1 MIKKNKEFIVKYV
14 REFNKLNYE
23 NLIKINTFNKIIE
36 TLKKYKRKKKVHIFG
51 NGGSASIASH
61 FSLDLSNNT
70 HIKCSNYNDPMLI
83 TCFANDFNYE
93 NWISKVIEKNVE
105 KGDCIILVSSSGRSK
120 NIINA
125 AKKAKRKGI
134 KNVITFTGFKKNNPL
149 NKLGKFNIWI
159 NSKKYNFVENLHQF
173 YLLMIVDILK
183 KNN

>member
-23 NLIKINTFNKIIE
+23 NLIQINTFNKIIE
-36 TLKKYKRKKKVHIFG
+36 TLKKYKRKKRSIFFEM
-51 NGGSASIASH
+51 GSASIASH

-120 NIINA
+120 NMINA
-125 AKKAKRKGI
+125 AKKPKEK
-134 KNVITFTGFKKNNPL
+134 
-149 NKLGKFNIWI
+149 
-159 NSKKYNFVENLHQF
+159 E
-173 YLLMIVDILK
+173 
-183 KNN
+183 